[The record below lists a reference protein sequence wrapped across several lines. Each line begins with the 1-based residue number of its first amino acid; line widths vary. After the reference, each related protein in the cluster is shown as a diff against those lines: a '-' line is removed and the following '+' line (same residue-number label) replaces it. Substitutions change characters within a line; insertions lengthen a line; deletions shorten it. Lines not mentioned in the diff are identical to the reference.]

1 MHAREGGAREIHLGQ
16 YASSG
21 AAPPT
26 GGLHPRGNE
35 RIVPTRGQ
43 VVFVAGEAGI
53 GKSRLLLEFRRRLA
67 ATGEPTTWL
76 EGRVPVEIAGGPP
89 VELQPCLVMKGL
101 QCVRSDVG
109 NLRRRRLGKLRQ
121 RPDPRRPQPRAL
133 PAADPTQTELSRSRR
148 GLARCASASVWP
160 HGKRTSPL
168 PGEDSASTAL
178 PGSRGMSRLM
188 AAILTSIRDREGHGP
203 GPALS
208 TAERIC
214 LLRAPPG

>member
-1 MHAREGGAREIHLGQ
+1 MATLHGSLD
-16 YASSG
+16 SSHG
-21 AAPPT
+21 PLVT
-26 GGLHPRGNE
+26 IE
-35 RIVPTRGQ
+35 
-43 VVFVAGEAGI
+43 
-53 GKSRLLLEFRRRLA
+53 LA
-67 ATGEPTTWL
+67 AGCPTSCRRASR
-76 EGRVPVEIAGGPP
+76 GRRAAEQAFCTQVFIDIRQW
-89 VELQPCLVMKGL
+89 QPCLVMKGL

-178 PGSRGMSRLM
+178 SGSRGMSRLM